1 MFKPCFIVPVY
12 NHEHAVGAVLDGL
25 LPHGLQCILVDDG
38 SSAACAARLAE
49 LAGAHTGQVTLVTHQ
64 VNQGKGGAVMT
75 GFRTAQAMG
84 FTHALQVD
92 ADGQHDLGDVARF
105 LDAARSAPE
114 ALVAGYPLYDDS
126 VPRGRLYGRYATHV
140 WVWINTLSLE
150 IRDSMCGF
158 RVYPLASVMA
168 LVGRTRLGLRM
179 NFDIEIL
186 VRLYWDGVRFVQL
199 PTKVGYP
206 ADGVSHFRVW
216 LDNALISRVHASLFF
231 GMLLRAPRLLA
242 RRWSQA

>member
-1 MFKPCFIVPVY
+1 MAAPRRALRAWP
-12 NHEHAVGAVLDGL
+12 
-25 LPHGLQCILVDDG
+25 G
-38 SSAACAARLAE
+38 SRLAGI
-49 LAGAHTGQVTLVTHQ
+49 AGLHPGQVTLVTHE

-75 GFRTAQAMG
+75 GFRTAHAMG
-84 FTHALQVD
+84 FSHALQVD

-105 LDAARSAPE
+105 LDAARAAPE
-114 ALVAGYPLYDDS
+114 ALVAGYPVYDES

-168 LVGRTRLGLRM
+168 LLGRTRLGLRM

-186 VRLYWDGVRFVQL
+186 VRLHWDGVRFVQL

-206 ADGVSHFRVW
+206 ADGVSHFRLW
-216 LDNALISRVHASLFF
+216 LDNALISRLHASLFG

-242 RRWSQA
+242 RRWSRA